1 MVSLETGNPETVDS
15 LARETE
21 TGFDELAKL
30 PARLERYSNAKE
42 RALINLTQVQKK
54 INSFSDSDD
63 IAYVR
68 HLNVLA
74 PKIAQCGDYLR
85 FREYYTINKIR
96 LAGAYFCKAH
106 LLCPFCAIRRGSKLV
121 EEYAKKH
128 AEITAAHAGIKTSM
142 LTITIKNG
150 LDLAERQEHLTKSLQ
165 RLFKH
170 RRVSKTG
177 KSTTQMGKV
186 IAAVGTYEVTNKGNG
201 WHPHAHI
208 MIMFYG
214 RLDAQKLKD
223 EWKAITKDSDVLRID
238 PARHPNDPAQDF
250 LEVFKYAVKFG
261 DLSPELNLEAY
272 EVLRGKRLVS
282 SWGEFRTVKINE
294 DDLLDTPLEELPFYE
309 RLYKFVTGQG
319 YTLAKTKHSDEIPDR
334 ETAKI
339 DKKRVNQ
346 RDLDKWCGDMVKT
359 AQKLQNGKKSGWT
372 GELRPLEQAKKK
384 NEVKVEPKSNW
395 FYDLKTG
402 VLTEKPRATQ

>member
-54 INSFSDSDD
+54 INSFSSSDD
-63 IAYVR
+63 VAYIR

-85 FREYYTINKIR
+85 FREYYTINKVR
-96 LAGAYFCKAH
+96 LSGAYFCKAH

-121 EEYAKKH
+121 EEYSKRH
-128 AEITAAHAGIKTSM
+128 LQIMTEYVGIKTSM
-142 LTITIKNG
+142 ITITVKNG
-150 LDLAERQEHLTKSLQ
+150 LDLAERQNHLQKSLQ

-170 RRVSKTG
+170 RRKSKDGKSKTEF
-177 KSTTQMGKV
+177 GKV
-186 IAAVGTYEVTNKGNG
+186 IALVGTYEVTNKGNG

-208 MIMFYG
+208 MVMHHLRI
-214 RLDAQKLKD
+214 DAAKLKT
-223 EWKAITKDSDVLRID
+223 EWFNITGDSSVLRID
-238 PARHPNDPAQDF
+238 PAKHPKDPAQDF
-250 LEVFKYAVKFG
+250 LEIFKYAVKFG
-261 DLSPELNLEAY
+261 DLSPELNLQAY
-272 EVLRGKRLVS
+272 EVLRGKRLVFS
-282 SWGEFRTVKINE
+282 AGEFRKVEINE

-334 ETAKI
+334 ETDKI

-359 AQKLQNGKKSGWT
+359 AQKLQNGKKMAWN
-372 GELRPLEQAKKK
+372 GELRPLEQPQKKK
-384 NEVKVEPKSNW
+384 EPKVEPKSDW
-395 FYDLKTG
+395 IYDRQTG
-402 VLTEKPRATQ
+402 VLTEKPRAVQ